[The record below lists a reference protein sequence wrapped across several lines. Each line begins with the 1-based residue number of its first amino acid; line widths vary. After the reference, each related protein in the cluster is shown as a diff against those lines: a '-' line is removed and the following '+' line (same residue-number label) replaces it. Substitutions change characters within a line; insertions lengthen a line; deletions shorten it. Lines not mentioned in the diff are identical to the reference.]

1 MTQAETMCEKAKK
14 QVKYHSIYLWSA
26 QGQHV
31 RSLTSGRIRK
41 METSGANAARV
52 FRRIADIMAQGYYTS
67 HTRAFDCSGLICWLL
82 VLCGVESKG
91 FDLTAAGLLNRYKHV
106 LSIKDLVAG
115 DIVYKLDE
123 KGHAYHIGLYLGNGM
138 LVEAKGRDAGVVIST
153 LTDSWT
159 TGNRPNYK

>member
-91 FDLTAAGLLNRYKHV
+91 FDLTAAGLLKHYN
-106 LSIKDLVAG
+106 IITITDIVAG
-115 DIVYKLDE
+115 DLLYKVDDT
-123 KGHAYHIGLYLGNGM
+123 GHAYHVGLYLGNGM
-138 LVEAKGRDAGVVIST
+138 LIEAKGRDTGVVIST
-153 LTDSWT
+153 LNSSWNDA
-159 TGNRPNYK
+159 NRPNYK

>member
-31 RSLTSGRIRK
+31 RSLTCGRIRK
-41 METSGANAARV
+41 MEKSGTEAARV

-91 FDLTAAGLLNRYKHV
+91 FDLTAAGLLKRYKIV
-106 LSIKDLVAG
+106 TITDIVAG
-115 DIVYKLDE
+115 DLLYKVDNT
-123 KGHAYHIGLYLGNGM
+123 GSAYHVGLYVGNGM

-153 LTDSWT
+153 LNSSWNDA
-159 TGNRPNYK
+159 NRPNYK